1 MKFKETQPWKF
12 LDEFRGKEFEGQWP
26 DIKTMF
32 HISCLRYPDNL
43 CFRAF
48 SPKEETFT
56 YKEAEKKMVFVNK
69 AAEVLGDPQKKA
81 LYDRGEDPDNPGF
94 RPNDGNNQQQ
104 NKLHNYQ
111 SKLNFLNKN
120 L

>member
-56 YKEAEKKMVFVNK
+56 YKEAEKKIK
-69 AAEVLGDPQKKA
+69 EVSYYLLSEGVKKGDKIAVSGKNSPEWA
-81 LYDRGEDPDNPGF
+81 IAYLPGSLST
-94 RPNDGNNQQQ
+94 
-104 NKLHNYQ
+104 K
-111 SKLNFLNKN
+111 SVSTV
-120 L
+120 